1 MTPEEMLPSP
11 ENKIASRLA
20 WDGVPINVIARG
32 LQFPAAMVRD
42 NLNYALEQGELT
54 ELPKADWPPTARRAD
69 RGPAFNQMAPQHNE
83 ELLLACRKTFRVTNL
98 QASFLVMLLRHSD
111 CTKEKL
117 HTVVENLRLVRLA
130 DRTSGTDETSPKMV
144 DVIICHLRK
153 KLRKHNIEIKTIWG
167 HGYSLDDVA
176 REAIFSLL
184 GDQWK
189 GDGNAQGSPPADEAG
204 PATAPAVPLS

>member
-1 MTPEEMLPSP
+1 MLSDDTLPEPL
-11 ENKIASRLA
+11 NKIASRLA

-32 LQFPAAMVRD
+32 LQHPAALVRD
-42 NLNYALEQGELT
+42 TLDIALAQGELT

-69 RGPAFNQMAPQHNE
+69 RGPAFNQTAPQHNE

-98 QASFLVMLLRHSD
+98 QASFLVMLLRHAD

-117 HTVVENLRLVRLA
+117 HAVVENLRLVRRA
-130 DRTSGTDETSPKMV
+130 DRSSGTDETNPKMV

-153 KLRKHNIEIKTIWG
+153 KLRKHGVEIKTIWG
-167 HGYSLDDVA
+167 HGYSLDDEA
-176 REAIFSLL
+176 RTAIFALL

-189 GDGNAQGSPPADEAG
+189 GHDDGTPS
-204 PATAPAVPLS
+204 APEGQVPTN